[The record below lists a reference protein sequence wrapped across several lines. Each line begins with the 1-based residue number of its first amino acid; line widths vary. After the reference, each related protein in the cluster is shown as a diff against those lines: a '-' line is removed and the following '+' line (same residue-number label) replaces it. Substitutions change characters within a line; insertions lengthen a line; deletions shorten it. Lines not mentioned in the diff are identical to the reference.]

1 MTAKAGNGERRQP
14 AGGSSA
20 AGAASGLGRPPRKGS
35 PVSRSPLLL
44 SSWAPT
50 WGRSAAAIALANVPR
65 VPPSVQFATPIP
77 LPAEKGMCSW
87 RGWELGRPGGWPHCL
102 LGGTRTHPG
111 PGTAAPLPAP
121 GALWGWGAPAGFLPG
136 SCPWAGLVCSLPLA
150 LKVSVWGLGGRRA
163 QGVWEELSSREH
175 GSAGSA
181 CGHSGEEGPWRQSP
195 EWVCVGEGCGRP
207 EAGNPKR
214 LLWPGLAEEGAG
226 SGLAAL
232 QVPQKLRWAAPPPPP
247 DAPGPE
253 LPQDRGTRG
262 SLWLL
267 KSAAQITQSCHPYP
281 LSTHGDHQCPCP
293 QCCGPQ
299 TTAVSVRSR
308 PGSPSWLCPN
318 LSGRA
323 CSDPCHFWV
332 GDTGIEGQWAG
343 PAEMQG
349 SSRVGRLGSP
359 HCPSGPITAPRP
371 SPGTHRKPAHLP
383 ARTRGSGPVGTPSTA
398 SSPDT
403 ARPGERRG
411 EGAGLWTPPIK
422 EVACSRL

>member
-1 MTAKAGNGERRQP
+1 MGALAAPVATRGKKGPGGRARSGCVWGRG
-14 AGGSSA
+14 AGGLRLGTQSGS
-20 AGAASGLGRPPRKGS
+20 SGLGLLRKGQGPGWLPCRSHRSSGGLPPR
-35 PVSRSPLLL
+35 
-44 SSWAPT
+44 
-50 WGRSAAAIALANVPR
+50 
-65 VPPSVQFATPIP
+65 
-77 LPAEKGMCSW
+77 
-87 RGWELGRPGGWPHCL
+87 
-102 LGGTRTHPG
+102 
-111 PGTAAPLPAP
+111 
-121 GALWGWGAPAGFLPG
+121 
-136 SCPWAGLVCSLPLA
+136 
-150 LKVSVWGLGGRRA
+150 
-163 QGVWEELSSREH
+163 
-175 GSAGSA
+175 
-181 CGHSGEEGPWRQSP
+181 
-195 EWVCVGEGCGRP
+195 
-207 EAGNPKR
+207 
-214 LLWPGLAEEGAG
+214 
-226 SGLAAL
+226 
-232 QVPQKLRWAAPPPPP
+232 PPP